1 MSSRT
6 FPLRQGTKLVIKQ
19 GDITV
24 EDVDAIVNAANE
36 RMLGGGGVDG
46 AIHRAA
52 GPQLVRACA
61 EVPEVYPGVRC
72 PTGEARITPGFHLK
86 ARHVIHTVGP
96 IYHNDRV
103 SAPLLASAYRS
114 SVELA
119 AQQGLASL
127 SFPGISTGV
136 FGYPWDKAAQV
147 ALESVQE
154 ALVAAGEGCSVREVR
169 FVLFGQPL
177 YDHFVEAAEALTAE
191 AEAAPEEAAAAP
203 EEAEALTAE
212 AEAAEADAAEAEAAE
227 VAEVAEAEAEV
238 AEAEVA
244 EAAPAPT
251 PKAAAAAAPE
261 AAEKDL

>member
-1 MSSRT
+1 MAPRT
-6 FPLRQGTKLVIKQ
+6 FQLRQGAKLVIKQ
-19 GDITV
+19 GDITI

-61 EVPEVYPGVRC
+61 QVPEVSPGVRC
-72 PTGEARITPGFHLK
+72 PTGEARITPGFHLP

-96 IYHNDRV
+96 IYHSDKV

-119 AQQGLASL
+119 AKEGLASL

-147 ALESVQE
+147 ALSAVQE
-154 ALVAAGEGCSVREVR
+154 ALLAAGEGCSVREVR

-177 YDHFVEAAEALTAE
+177 FNEFVAAAEALTA
-191 AEAAPEEAAAAP
+191 ANN
-203 EEAEALTAE
+203 
-212 AEAAEADAAEAEAAE
+212 DASSKE
-227 VAEVAEAEAEV
+227 
-238 AEAEVA
+238 
-244 EAAPAPT
+244 
-251 PKAAAAAAPE
+251 
-261 AAEKDL
+261 L